1 MKTLAKI
8 PAHESTSLAESGNAL
23 PAVAYVSS
31 LRTAVSRAGIESA
44 LNTAAEIV
52 SGARNWRAV
61 DWSKLNA
68 AVVKAIMAKATK
80 TAKKKPCAPA
90 TRNKLLSALKGTAR
104 AAWQLGMMT
113 LEDLE
118 KIRSVKGDTGAR
130 LPKGR
135 DIRPVE
141 LESLLAVCASDES
154 AAGRRDAA
162 ILAIA
167 AASGARRAE
176 LASIRAEDIRHENG
190 LTIIRVIGK
199 RDKEREIYL
208 HNGSQDALAD
218 WLAVR
223 GNHRGAIFAP
233 IDKAGRIARASLTTT
248 AMHMILAKRA
258 GQAGVENVSL
268 HDFRRTVT
276 GDLLDKGADIA
287 SVASLLGHANVN
299 TTARYDRRGQRA
311 RIAASQLVSVP
322 YKAA

>member
-1 MKTLAKI
+1 MKTISKI
-8 PAHESTSLAESGNAL
+8 SPLETKSVCENVSAL

-52 SGARNWRAV
+52 SGERKWRAV

-68 AVVKAIMAKATK
+68 AVVKAIMAKAGG
-80 TAKKKPCAPA
+80 AAA
-90 TRNKLLSALKGTAR
+90 TRNKILSALKGTAR
-104 AAWQLGMMT
+104 AAWQLGVIT
-113 LEDLE
+113 LEDFE

-135 DIRPVE
+135 DIRATE
-141 LESLLAVCASDES
+141 LESLLAVCAHDKT

-162 ILAIA
+162 ILAVA

-176 LASIRAEDIRHENG
+176 LASIRTEDIRRENG

-208 HNGSQDALAD
+208 HNGAQDALAD

-223 GNHRGAIFAP
+223 GDHRGAIFAP
-233 IDKAGRIARASLTTT
+233 IDKSGRIARAGLTTT
-248 AMHMILAKRA
+248 AMHLILAKRA
-258 GQAGVENVSL
+258 TQAGVSNVSL

-287 SVASLLGHANVN
+287 SVASLLGHASVN

-311 RIAASQLVSVP
+311 RIAASQLVNVP
-322 YKAA
+322 YVAA

>member
-8 PAHESTSLAESGNAL
+8 PAHESLSPSESGNAL

-52 SGARNWRAV
+52 SGARDWRAV
-61 DWSKLNA
+61 DWSKLNTA
-68 AVVKAIMAKATK
+68 IVKAIMAKAGG
-80 TAKKKPCAPA
+80 AAA

-118 KIRSVKGDTGAR
+118 KIRSVKGDTGSR
-130 LPKGR
+130 LIKGR

-141 LESLLAVCASDES
+141 LESLLVVCAADES

-162 ILAIA
+162 ILALA

-176 LASIRAEDIRHENG
+176 LASLRVEDIRRENG

-208 HNGSQDALAD
+208 HNGAQDALAD

-223 GNHRGAIFAP
+223 GEHRGAIFAP
-233 IDKAGRIARASLTTT
+233 IGKAGRIARAGLTTT
-248 AMHMILAKRA
+248 ALHLILAKRA
-258 GQAGVENVSL
+258 AQAGVSNVSL

-322 YKAA
+322 YTTAA

>member
-1 MKTLAKI
+1 MKSLTILPS
-8 PAHESTSLAESGNAL
+8 PAASLSQNGNAL
-23 PAVAYVSS
+23 PAIAYVSS

-52 SGARNWRAV
+52 SGARDWRAV

-68 AVVKAIMAKATK
+68 AVVKAIMAKATG
-80 TAKKKPCAPA
+80 AAA

-104 AAWQLGMMT
+104 AAWQLGVMS
-113 LEDLE
+113 LDDCE

-141 LESLLAVCASDES
+141 LENLLSVCAADKS

-162 ILAIA
+162 IIAIA

-176 LASIRAEDIRHENG
+176 LASIRTEDVRHENG

-208 HNGSQDALAD
+208 HNGAQSALAD

-223 GNHRGAIFAP
+223 GDHRGAIFAP
-233 IDKAGRIARASLTTT
+233 IDKAGRVACASMTTT
-248 AMHMILAKRA
+248 AMHLILAKRA
-258 GQAGVENVSL
+258 KEAGVQNVSL

>member
-1 MKTLAKI
+1 MHSLSKI
-8 PAHESTSLAESGNAL
+8 ESQPVASKAAL
-23 PAVAYVSS
+23 PAAAYLAS
-31 LRTAVSRAGIESA
+31 LRTAPSRAGMVSA
-44 LNTAAEIV
+44 LNAAAF
-52 SGARNWRAV
+52 SLCGKRDWQAV
-61 DWSKLNA
+61 EWSKLNA
-68 AVVKAIMAKATK
+68 AIVKAAMAK
-80 TAKKKPCAPA
+80 CEGAPA

-104 AAWQLGMMT
+104 AAWQLGVVS
-113 LEDLE
+113 LEDFE

-135 DIRPVE
+135 DIRP
-141 LESLLAVCASDES
+141 LETQKLLGVCASDKT

-167 AASGARRAE
+167 AATGARRAE
-176 LASIRAEDIRHENG
+176 LAALRMENMRRENG
-190 LTIIRVIGK
+190 LTIFRVIGK

-208 HNGSQDALAD
+208 HNGAQAALND

-223 GNHRGAIFAP
+223 GAQAGAVFNP
-233 IDKAGRIARASLTTT
+233 INKGGRIENAGITTT
-248 AMHMILAKRA
+248 AMHKILAKRA
-258 GQAGVENVSL
+258 EQAGVENVTL

-287 SVASLLGHANVN
+287 SVAGLLGHASVN

-322 YKAA
+322 YVAA